1 MKKFV
6 FLTGI
11 LNVILGIL
19 FALPGVMQTAGIQ
32 PPENPFWLMFPAI
45 FLFFLGIILI
55 YSSRDLENRATIV
68 FWDGLSRVAAFLGVS
83 WFGLFAGMGFFIVL
97 AASADLVIAMVY
109 FIGLPRILGRSFM
122 SILLDRRCSIVND

>member
-19 FALPGVMQTAGIQ
+19 FTMPCVIKQAGVQ

-45 FLFFLGIILI
+45 FLFFLGFILI
-55 YSSRDLENRATIV
+55 YCSRDLKNRATIV

-83 WFGLFAGMGFFIVL
+83 WFGLFAGMGFDYGACCFCGSGHCHSIF
-97 AASADLVIAMVY
+97 Y
-109 FIGLPRILGRSFM
+109 RTPPRSGPQFYEHSFGPA
-122 SILLDRRCSIVND
+122 LFNR

>member
-6 FLTGI
+6 LLTGI

-45 FLFFLGIILI
+45 FLFFLGIILM

-68 FWDGLSRVAAFLGVS
+68 FWSRVAAFLGVS
-83 WFGLFAGMGFFIVL
+83 WFGLFAGMGFFIVI
-97 AASADLVIAMVY
+97 AASADLVIALVY
-109 FIGLPRILGRSFM
+109 FIGLPRVLDRSFT

>member
-1 MKKFV
+1 MKNFV

-11 LNVILGIL
+11 LNIILGVL
-19 FALPGVMQTAGIQ
+19 FAVPGVVDLAGVK

-45 FLFFLGIILI
+45 FLFFLGFILI

-83 WFGLFAGMGFFIVL
+83 WFGLFAGMGVVIVL

-109 FIGLPRILGRSFM
+109 FIGLPRVLDRSFT
-122 SILLDRRCSIVND
+122 SILLDRRY

>member
-45 FLFFLGIILI
+45 FLFFLGIILM

-83 WFGLFAGMGFFIVL
+83 WFGLFAGMGFFIVI
-97 AASADLVIAMVY
+97 AASADLVIARTS
-109 FIGLPRILGRSFM
+109 PRSGPQFYEYSSGPALFNR
-122 SILLDRRCSIVND
+122 

>member
-6 FLTGI
+6 LLTGI

-45 FLFFLGIILI
+45 FLFFLGIILM

-83 WFGLFAGMGFFIVL
+83 WFGLFAGMGFFIVI
-97 AASADLVIAMVY
+97 AASADLVIALVY
-109 FIGLPRILGRSFM
+109 FIGLPRVLDRSFT

>member
-19 FALPGVMQTAGIQ
+19 FTMPCVIRQAGVQ
-32 PPENPFWLMFPAI
+32 PPDNPFWLMFPAI
-45 FLFFLGIILI
+45 FLFFLGFILI
-55 YSSRDLENRATIV
+55 YCSRDLKNRATIV
-68 FWDGLSRVAAFLGVS
+68 FWDGLSRVAAFLGCS
-83 WFGLFAGMGFFIVL
+83 WFGLFAGMGFDLVL
-97 AASADLVIAMVY
+97 AASADLVIAIVY
-109 FIGLPRILGRSFM
+109 FIGLPRVLGRSFT

>member
-11 LNVILGIL
+11 LNLILGIL
-19 FALPGVMQTAGIQ
+19 FTMPCIIKQAGIQ

-45 FLFFLGIILI
+45 FLFFLGIILM

-68 FWDGLSRVAAFLGVS
+68 FWDGLSRVVAFLGVS
-83 WFGLFAGMGFFIVL
+83 WFGLFAGMGIFIVL
-97 AASADLVIAMVY
+97 AASADLVIAIVY
-109 FIGLPRILGRSFM
+109 FIGLPRVLGRSFM
-122 SILLDRRCSIVND
+122 SILWDQRS

>member
-83 WFGLFAGMGFFIVL
+83 WFGLFAGMGFFIVI
-97 AASADLVIAMVY
+97 AASADLVIALVY
-109 FIGLPRILGRSFM
+109 FIGLPRVLDRSFT

>member
-32 PPENPFWLMFPAI
+32 PPENPFWLMLPAI
-45 FLFFLGIILI
+45 FLFFLGIILM

>member
-11 LNVILGIL
+11 LNLILGIL
-19 FALPGVMQTAGIQ
+19 FTMPCIIKQAGIQ

-45 FLFFLGIILI
+45 FLFFLGIILM

-68 FWDGLSRVAAFLGVS
+68 FWDGLSRVVAFLGVS

-97 AASADLVIAMVY
+97 AASADLVIAIVY
-109 FIGLPRILGRSFM
+109 FIGLPRVLGRSFT
-122 SILLDRRCSIVND
+122 SILWDQRS

>member
-45 FLFFLGIILI
+45 FLFFLGIILM

-83 WFGLFAGMGFFIVL
+83 WFGLFAGMGFFIVI
-97 AASADLVIAMVY
+97 AASADLVIALVY
-109 FIGLPRILGRSFM
+109 FIGLPRVLDRSFT